1 MAQKF
6 PHLHV
11 QKKKKNSWSL
21 EAALHSGLWKRWREQ
36 HGEGGRVIIISV
48 FTRGTCSC
56 KVQRRRSV
64 IWPSRCSISRASTV
78 PFPSSCLKE
87 NINNVPTP
95 PRAIADVTHT
105 GQRQTAA
112 TPGQRSSILCITPLC
127 RCVSG
132 GELEMNLCRY
142 AVCHWDK
149 RPAAPSENQSF
160 FESKGSKKR
169 WKVELYSSWN
179 ASFSACV
186 MDPVS
191 SNHQPWQRYYHDLFL
206 KMSVPLTVLRVTLC
220 LNAGVI
226 TLQTAG
232 LKLTPSPKLSSKN

>member
-1 MAQKF
+1 MDYKKGKRKHCRSETKA
-6 PHLHV
+6 LHNGTKV
-11 QKKKKNSWSL
+11 STLTRAEKKNSWSL

-36 HGEGGRVIIISV
+36 HGEGGRVIIIPV

-78 PFPSSCLKE
+78 PFPSSCLKG
-87 NINNVPTP
+87 NINNVPPPTP
-95 PRAIADVTHT
+95 PNPIADVTHT

-132 GELEMNLCRY
+132 GEAEMNLCRY

-149 RPAAPSENQSF
+149 RPAATSTRARVSLKANGVRKVKGQTLRSSRNVSF
-160 FESKGSKKR
+160 
-169 WKVELYSSWN
+169 L
-179 ASFSACV
+179 ACV
-186 MDPVS
+186 MDPV
-191 SNHQPWQRYYHDLFL
+191 
-206 KMSVPLTVLRVTLC
+206 
-220 LNAGVI
+220 
-226 TLQTAG
+226 G
-232 LKLTPSPKLSSKN
+232 LKPSTLAQTLSWSTHRATQNYHTD